1 MLVICGACLLVV
13 LSSAPR
19 HLARIVHQILVLG
32 KTIMETPQSAKS
44 LHDVSE
50 VPGPTQETPQEMPQ
64 EPDTYPELS
73 EERLKANFRPTP
85 SPMDIT
91 PVQSRGRESEEALF
105 SDSDVGSLYLLD
117 LKHIK
122 SYNSEPSSPE
132 TPITFEIP
140 SRSNS
145 PRTRRSSSK
154 DRFSDTRTPET
165 PRTPRS
171 RDIKDG
177 ETPRPKKR
185 HRRKSTRSEISDK
198 SARSKT
204 EYVSSGYTLTPATGK
219 IFRNLL
225 LLEENLRQQ
234 VIQQRAMR
242 RKYLTFLAV
251 LCSLSASIAHQ
262 LYFVEKAPT
271 GTKRVILQFSLLA
284 LLVTLMLY
292 HLSGEYQKTIVL
304 PRRFLS
310 STNKGLRQFNIRLVK
325 IKIPFSDS
333 IIDLV
338 REMSLFVVN
347 LLLTFFHWL
356 NPAMIQNR
364 DSKLEVFLVSCQL
377 QCQPRIG
384 ITDVKLVLNARIFNT
399 DIREGWE
406 LYRSEFWIHEGVRR
420 RASLMAFADE
430 KKKRARTESRTDKTH
445 ADKLRD

>member
-1 MLVICGACLLVV
+1 
-13 LSSAPR
+13 
-19 HLARIVHQILVLG
+19 
-32 KTIMETPQSAKS
+32 METPKSEKS

-50 VPGPTQETPQEMPQ
+50 TSEMTQVAPQ
-64 EPDTYPELS
+64 EPEALSELS
-73 EERLKANFRPTP
+73 EEKLKPNFRSTP

-91 PVQSRGRESEEALF
+91 PVQSRGRESEEVLF
-105 SDSDVGSLYLLD
+105 SDSDVGSSHSLD

-122 SYNSEPSSPE
+122 SYNSEPSSPG

-140 SRSNS
+140 SRSSS
-145 PRTRRSSSK
+145 PRARRSSSK
-154 DRFSDTRTPET
+154 DGFSDTRSPET
-165 PRTPRS
+165 PRTPRN
-171 RDIKDG
+171 KDG
-177 ETPRPKKR
+177 ETPKPKKR

-204 EYVSSGYTLTPATGK
+204 EYVSSGYTSTPATGK

-242 RKYLTFLAV
+242 RKYLTFLAI

-262 LYFVEKAPT
+262 LYFVEKTPT

-325 IKIPFSDS
+325 IKIPLSDS

-347 LLLTFFHWL
+347 LLLISFHRL

-364 DSKLEVFLVSCQL
+364 DSKLEVFLVSCQS

-384 ITDVKLVLNARIFNT
+384 ITDVKLVLNARMFNT

-420 RASLMAFADE
+420 RTSMMAFADE
-430 KKKRARTESRTDKTH
+430 KKKKAGTESR
-445 ADKLRD
+445 ADKKE

>member
-1 MLVICGACLLVV
+1 
-13 LSSAPR
+13 
-19 HLARIVHQILVLG
+19 
-32 KTIMETPQSAKS
+32 METPKSEKS

-50 VPGPTQETPQEMPQ
+50 TSEMTQVAPQ
-64 EPDTYPELS
+64 EPEALSELS
-73 EERLKANFRPTP
+73 EEKLKPNFRSTP

-91 PVQSRGRESEEALF
+91 PVQSRGRESEEVLF
-105 SDSDVGSLYLLD
+105 SDSDVGSLHLLD

-122 SYNSEPSSPE
+122 SYNSEPSSPG

-140 SRSNS
+140 SRSSS
-145 PRTRRSSSK
+145 PRARRSSSK
-154 DRFSDTRTPET
+154 DGFSDTRSPET
-165 PRTPRS
+165 PRTPRN
-171 RDIKDG
+171 KDG
-177 ETPRPKKR
+177 ETPKPKKR

-242 RKYLTFLAV
+242 RKYLTFLAI

-262 LYFVEKAPT
+262 LYFVEKTPT

-325 IKIPFSDS
+325 IKIPLSDS

-347 LLLTFFHWL
+347 LLLISFHRL

-384 ITDVKLVLNARIFNT
+384 ITDVKLVLNARMFNT

-406 LYRSEFWIHEGVRR
+406 LYRSEIWIHEGVRR
-420 RASLMAFADE
+420 RTSMMAFADE
-430 KKKRARTESRTDKTH
+430 KKKKAGTESR
-445 ADKLRD
+445 ADKKE

>member
-1 MLVICGACLLVV
+1 
-13 LSSAPR
+13 
-19 HLARIVHQILVLG
+19 
-32 KTIMETPQSAKS
+32 METPKSEKS

-50 VPGPTQETPQEMPQ
+50 TSEMTQVAPQ
-64 EPDTYPELS
+64 EPEALSELS
-73 EERLKANFRPTP
+73 EEKLKPNFRSTP

-91 PVQSRGRESEEALF
+91 PVQSRGRESEEVLF
-105 SDSDVGSLYLLD
+105 SDSDVGSLHLLD

-122 SYNSEPSSPE
+122 SYNSEPSSPG

-140 SRSNS
+140 SRSSS
-145 PRTRRSSSK
+145 PRARRSSSK
-154 DRFSDTRTPET
+154 DGFSDTRSPET
-165 PRTPRS
+165 PRTPRN
-171 RDIKDG
+171 KDG
-177 ETPRPKKR
+177 ETPKPKKR

-242 RKYLTFLAV
+242 RKYLTFLAI

-262 LYFVEKAPT
+262 LYFVEKTPT

-347 LLLTFFHWL
+347 LLLISFHRL

-384 ITDVKLVLNARIFNT
+384 ITDVKLVLNARMFNT

-420 RASLMAFADE
+420 RTSMMAFADE
-430 KKKRARTESRTDKTH
+430 KKKKARTESR
-445 ADKLRD
+445 ADKKE

>member
-1 MLVICGACLLVV
+1 
-13 LSSAPR
+13 
-19 HLARIVHQILVLG
+19 
-32 KTIMETPQSAKS
+32 METPKSEKS

-50 VPGPTQETPQEMPQ
+50 TPEMTQVAPQ
-64 EPDTYPELS
+64 EPEALSELS
-73 EERLKANFRPTP
+73 EEKLKPNFRSTP

-91 PVQSRGRESEEALF
+91 PVQSRGRESEEVLF
-105 SDSDVGSLYLLD
+105 SDSDVGSLHLLD

-122 SYNSEPSSPE
+122 SYNSEPSSPG

-140 SRSNS
+140 SRSSS
-145 PRTRRSSSK
+145 PRARRSSSK
-154 DRFSDTRTPET
+154 DGFSDTRSPET
-165 PRTPRS
+165 PRTPRN
-171 RDIKDG
+171 KDG
-177 ETPRPKKR
+177 ETPKPKKR

-242 RKYLTFLAV
+242 RKYLTFLAI

-262 LYFVEKAPT
+262 LYFVEKTPT

-325 IKIPFSDS
+325 IKIPLSDS

-347 LLLTFFHWL
+347 LLLISFHRL

-384 ITDVKLVLNARIFNT
+384 ITDVKLVLNARMFNT

-420 RASLMAFADE
+420 RTSMMAFADE
-430 KKKRARTESRTDKTH
+430 KKKKARTESR
-445 ADKLRD
+445 ADKKE

>member
-1 MLVICGACLLVV
+1 
-13 LSSAPR
+13 
-19 HLARIVHQILVLG
+19 
-32 KTIMETPQSAKS
+32 METPKSEKS

-50 VPGPTQETPQEMPQ
+50 TSEMTQVAPQ
-64 EPDTYPELS
+64 EPEALSELS
-73 EERLKANFRPTP
+73 EEKLKPNFRSTP

-91 PVQSRGRESEEALF
+91 PVQSRGRESEEVLF
-105 SDSDVGSLYLLD
+105 SDSDVGSLHLLD

-122 SYNSEPSSPE
+122 SYNSEPSSPG

-140 SRSNS
+140 SRSSS
-145 PRTRRSSSK
+145 PRARRSSSK
-154 DRFSDTRTPET
+154 DGFSDTRSPET
-165 PRTPRS
+165 PRTPRN
-171 RDIKDG
+171 KDG
-177 ETPRPKKR
+177 ETPKPKKR

-242 RKYLTFLAV
+242 RKYLTFLAI

-262 LYFVEKAPT
+262 LYFVEKTPT

-325 IKIPFSDS
+325 IKIPLSDS

-347 LLLTFFHWL
+347 LLLISFHRL

-384 ITDVKLVLNARIFNT
+384 ITDVKLVLNARMFNT

-420 RASLMAFADE
+420 RTSMMAFADE
-430 KKKRARTESRTDKTH
+430 KKKKARTESR
-445 ADKLRD
+445 ADKKE

>member
-1 MLVICGACLLVV
+1 
-13 LSSAPR
+13 
-19 HLARIVHQILVLG
+19 
-32 KTIMETPQSAKS
+32 METPKSEKS

-50 VPGPTQETPQEMPQ
+50 TSEMTQVAPQ
-64 EPDTYPELS
+64 EPEALSELS
-73 EERLKANFRPTP
+73 EEKLKPNFRSTP

-91 PVQSRGRESEEALF
+91 PVQFRGRESEEVLF
-105 SDSDVGSLYLLD
+105 SDSDVGSLHLLD

-122 SYNSEPSSPE
+122 SYNSEPSSPG

-140 SRSNS
+140 SRSSS
-145 PRTRRSSSK
+145 PRARRSSSK
-154 DRFSDTRTPET
+154 DGFSDTRSPET
-165 PRTPRS
+165 PRTPRN
-171 RDIKDG
+171 KDG
-177 ETPRPKKR
+177 ETPKPKKR

-242 RKYLTFLAV
+242 RKYLTFLAI

-262 LYFVEKAPT
+262 LYFVEKTPT

-325 IKIPFSDS
+325 IKIPLSDS

-347 LLLTFFHWL
+347 LLLISFHRL

-384 ITDVKLVLNARIFNT
+384 ITDVKLVLNARMFNT

-420 RASLMAFADE
+420 RTSMMAFADE
-430 KKKRARTESRTDKTH
+430 KKKKARTESR
-445 ADKLRD
+445 ADKKE

>member
-1 MLVICGACLLVV
+1 MAQVG
-13 LSSAPR
+13 
-19 HLARIVHQILVLG
+19 
-32 KTIMETPQSAKS
+32 
-44 LHDVSE
+44 
-50 VPGPTQETPQEMPQ
+50 PQ
-64 EPDTYPELS
+64 EPEALSELS
-73 EERLKANFRPTP
+73 EEKLKPNFRSTP

-91 PVQSRGRESEEALF
+91 PVQSRGRESEEVLF
-105 SDSDVGSLYLLD
+105 SDSDVGSLHLLD

-122 SYNSEPSSPE
+122 SYNSEPSSPG

-140 SRSNS
+140 SRSSS
-145 PRTRRSSSK
+145 PRARRSSSK
-154 DRFSDTRTPET
+154 DGFSDTRSPET
-165 PRTPRS
+165 PRTPRN
-171 RDIKDG
+171 KDG
-177 ETPRPKKR
+177 ETPKPKKR

-242 RKYLTFLAV
+242 RKYLTFLAI

-262 LYFVEKAPT
+262 LYFVEKTPT

-325 IKIPFSDS
+325 IKIPLSDS

-347 LLLTFFHWL
+347 LLLISFHRL

-384 ITDVKLVLNARIFNT
+384 ITDVKLVLNARMFNT

-420 RASLMAFADE
+420 RTSMMAFADE
-430 KKKRARTESRTDKTH
+430 KKKKARTESR
-445 ADKLRD
+445 ADKKE

>member
-1 MLVICGACLLVV
+1 
-13 LSSAPR
+13 
-19 HLARIVHQILVLG
+19 
-32 KTIMETPQSAKS
+32 METPKSDKS

-50 VPGPTQETPQEMPQ
+50 TSEMTQEAPQG
-64 EPDTYPELS
+64 PDALSELS
-73 EERLKANFRPTP
+73 EERLKPNFRSTP

-91 PVQSRGRESEEALF
+91 PVQSRGRESEEVLF
-105 SDSDVGSLYLLD
+105 SDSDVGSLHLLD

-122 SYNSEPSSPE
+122 SYNSEPSSPG

-140 SRSNS
+140 SRSSS
-145 PRTRRSSSK
+145 PRARRSSSK
-154 DRFSDTRTPET
+154 DGFSDTRTPET
-165 PRTPRS
+165 PRTPRN
-171 RDIKDG
+171 KDG
-177 ETPRPKKR
+177 ETPKPKKR

-242 RKYLTFLAV
+242 RKYLTFLAI

-262 LYFVEKAPT
+262 LYFVEKTPT

-325 IKIPFSDS
+325 IKIPLSDS

-347 LLLTFFHWL
+347 LLLISFHRL

-384 ITDVKLVLNARIFNT
+384 ITDVKLVLNARMFNT

-420 RASLMAFADE
+420 RTSMMAFADE
-430 KKKRARTESRTDKTH
+430 KKKRTRTESRTDK
-445 ADKLRD
+445 KE

>member
-1 MLVICGACLLVV
+1 
-13 LSSAPR
+13 
-19 HLARIVHQILVLG
+19 
-32 KTIMETPQSAKS
+32 METPKSEKS

-50 VPGPTQETPQEMPQ
+50 TSEMTQMAPQ
-64 EPDTYPELS
+64 EPEALSELS
-73 EERLKANFRPTP
+73 EDKLKPNFRSTP

-91 PVQSRGRESEEALF
+91 PVQSRGRESEEVLF
-105 SDSDVGSLYLLD
+105 SDSDVGSLHLLD

-122 SYNSEPSSPE
+122 SYNSEPSSPG

-140 SRSNS
+140 SRSSS
-145 PRTRRSSSK
+145 PRARRSSSK
-154 DRFSDTRTPET
+154 DGFSDTRSPET
-165 PRTPRS
+165 PRTPRN
-171 RDIKDG
+171 KDG
-177 ETPRPKKR
+177 ETPKPKKR

-242 RKYLTFLAV
+242 RKYLTFLAI

-262 LYFVEKAPT
+262 LYFVEKTPT

-325 IKIPFSDS
+325 IKIPLSDS

-347 LLLTFFHWL
+347 LLLISFHRL

-384 ITDVKLVLNARIFNT
+384 ITDVKLVLNARMFNT

-420 RASLMAFADE
+420 RTSMMAFADE
-430 KKKRARTESRTDKTH
+430 KKKKARTESR
-445 ADKLRD
+445 ADKKE

>member
-1 MLVICGACLLVV
+1 
-13 LSSAPR
+13 
-19 HLARIVHQILVLG
+19 
-32 KTIMETPQSAKS
+32 METPKSEKS

-50 VPGPTQETPQEMPQ
+50 TSEMTQVAPQ
-64 EPDTYPELS
+64 EPEALSELS
-73 EERLKANFRPTP
+73 EEKLKPNFRSTP

-91 PVQSRGRESEEALF
+91 PVQSRGRESEEVLF
-105 SDSDVGSLYLLD
+105 SDSDVGSLHLLD

-122 SYNSEPSSPE
+122 SYNSEPSSPG

-140 SRSNS
+140 SRSSS
-145 PRTRRSSSK
+145 PRARRSSSK
-154 DRFSDTRTPET
+154 DGFSDTRSPET
-165 PRTPRS
+165 PRTPRN
-171 RDIKDG
+171 KDG
-177 ETPRPKKR
+177 ETPKPKKR

-242 RKYLTFLAV
+242 RKYLTFLAI

-262 LYFVEKAPT
+262 LYFVEKTPT

-325 IKIPFSDS
+325 IKIPLSDS

-347 LLLTFFHWL
+347 LLLISFHRL

-384 ITDVKLVLNARIFNT
+384 ITDVKLVLNARMFNT

-420 RASLMAFADE
+420 RTSMMAFADE
-430 KKKRARTESRTDKTH
+430 KKKKAGTESR
-445 ADKLRD
+445 ADKKE